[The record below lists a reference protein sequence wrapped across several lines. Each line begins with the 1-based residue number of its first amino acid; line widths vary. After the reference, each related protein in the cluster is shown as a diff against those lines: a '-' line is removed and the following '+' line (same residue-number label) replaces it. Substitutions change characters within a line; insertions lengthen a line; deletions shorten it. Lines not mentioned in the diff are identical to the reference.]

1 MVSGGSRC
9 RSWSRGVL
17 AGLVAA
23 GLGSGLALAASA
35 SGDTSAGARF
45 GVYTALEQHGAE
57 QLQVILSVDEP
68 PTKLS
73 LTAQCAKLGATQNV
87 VEVWNSPMIALHGN
101 GFSFNRQV
109 KIVKLIEAK
118 TMAVITRSTYR
129 AVVQVSG
136 RFVHAGATGNAKIGG
151 STCSQ
156 TGYTAKPKPGPTLT
170 FSPPMIAH
178 GVSTTLP

>member
-1 MVSGGSRC
+1 
-9 RSWSRGVL
+9 VL

-23 GLGSGLALAASA
+23 GLGSALALAASA
-35 SGDTSAGARF
+35 SGDASAGAKF

-73 LTAQCAKLGATQNV
+73 LTAQCAKLGATNNV
-87 VEVWNSPMIALHGN
+87 VEVWNSPLIALHGN
-101 GFSFNRQV
+101 SFSFHHQV
-109 KIVKLIEAK
+109 KISKVIEAK
-118 TMAVITRSTYR
+118 TMAVLSRSTYK

-136 RFVHAGATGNAKIGG
+136 RFAHNNATGDAKIGG

-170 FSPPMIAH
+170 
-178 GVSTTLP
+178 

>member
-1 MVSGGSRC
+1 MV
-9 RSWSRGVL
+9 
-17 AGLVAA
+17 AALVAA
-23 GLGSGLALAASA
+23 GLGPALALAASA
-35 SGDTSAGARF
+35 AGDTSGGAKF

-73 LTAQCAKLGATQNV
+73 VTAQCAKLGATQNV
-87 VEVWNSPMIALHGN
+87 LEVWNSPMIALHGN
-101 GFSFNRQV
+101 GFTFHHRV
-109 KIVKLIEAK
+109 KILKLTEAK
-118 TMAVITRSTYR
+118 TMAVLTRSTYT

-136 RFVHAGATGNAKIGG
+136 RFAHEKATGNAKIGG

-170 FSPPMIAH
+170 
-178 GVSTTLP
+178 